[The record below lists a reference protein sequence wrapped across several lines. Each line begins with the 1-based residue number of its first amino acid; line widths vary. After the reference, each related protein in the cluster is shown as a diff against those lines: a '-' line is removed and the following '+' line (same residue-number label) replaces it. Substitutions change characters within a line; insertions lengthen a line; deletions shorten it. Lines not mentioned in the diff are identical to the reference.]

1 MFGLLSRDMEYILKA
16 LKKYPEIESAY
27 IFGSRA
33 IGNYKKS
40 SDVDIAIKGKTL
52 DRRTVNRISDELNEV
67 YPIPYFFDVIHY
79 DIISSEELKKHID
92 EFGKLIYEKI

>member
-1 MFGLLSRDMEYILKA
+1 MFGLLPRDMEYILKA
-16 LKKYPEIESAY
+16 FKKYSEIESVY

-40 SDVDIAIKGKTL
+40 SDVDIAVKGINL
-52 DRRTVNRISDELNEV
+52 DRRTVNRISDELNEE

-79 DIISSEELKKHID
+79 DIISNEELKKHID
-92 EFGKLIYEKI
+92 EFGKIIYKR

>member
-40 SDVDIAIKGKTL
+40 SDVDIAIKGKML